1 MTSDSSDMTTLD
13 SEDWK
18 SEDLEKEKK
27 RKAIAML
34 KEPKDFKPEDYRV
47 VLKCDKQMAKGQL
60 KGGTVVNFDELPFS
74 KHADSVQNAIDAW
87 QWIIA
92 PMKVDEFF
100 ELVVCN
106 LVNLDFVSYGLGVS
120 VSCTEG
126 RLCISLILRMNLLSE
141 NKCHRCVPIS
151 LVISNIF
158 ENKTLVV
165 HRKNPQYYGNLY
177 STKKFVKIL
186 QEHYLEYGTHVN
198 AAVYIDGERYTPN
211 GIGKVYPN
219 EIRAHLNVA
228 IRVVHRYIYLTP
240 AGTAGFAPHWDE
252 IDAFLMQ
259 VEGRKHW
266 KVFAP
271 VGEGDALPRD
281 SSGNFSDSDLA
292 GRTPVFDGWI
302 EQGDLIYI
310 PRGFI
315 HQGYTDASTHSL
327 HLTVSVC
334 RRDAFV
340 DLLEKFLPVAISS
353 LADETLSMRRS
364 MPTRYMDMCGVLPLK
379 YALEKKAKPKILSVL
394 EKQLDALKQGV
405 SDAYES
411 AIDMMAREYLKTA
424 IPPLL
429 TKEERELSV
438 TGGEGFDILN
448 KKETKFTTKTK
459 VKFIRRHAQRL
470 IFESEDRCY
479 VVHRMTNSRIYEG
492 RPEVT
497 FGLDADLSDGFASL
511 LETYPDWCSVGSIEC
526 ETDEQRI
533 QLAKVLYGNGIMLLV
548 LKVILSANA
557 VVLWKCRNLL
567 VLFGEG
573 LK

>member
-1 MTSDSSDMTTLD
+1 
-13 SEDWK
+13 
-18 SEDLEKEKK
+18 
-27 RKAIAML
+27 ML

-100 ELVVCN
+100 
-106 LVNLDFVSYGLGVS
+106 D
-120 VSCTEG
+120 
-126 RLCISLILRMNLLSE
+126 
-141 NKCHRCVPIS
+141 
-151 LVISNIF
+151 NIF

-219 EIRAHLNVA
+219 EIRAHLNAGHSIQFVNPQTYCNSVWHLCDTIQEMFGSFVGA
-228 IRVVHRYIYLTP
+228 NTYLTP

-315 HQGYTDASTHSL
+315 HQVFIHSL
-327 HLTVSVC
+327 
-334 RRDAFV
+334 
-340 DLLEKFLPVAISS
+340 
-353 LADETLSMRRS
+353 
-364 MPTRYMDMCGVLPLK
+364 
-379 YALEKKAKPKILSVL
+379 
-394 EKQLDALKQGV
+394 
-405 SDAYES
+405 
-411 AIDMMAREYLKTA
+411 
-424 IPPLL
+424 
-429 TKEERELSV
+429 
-438 TGGEGFDILN
+438 
-448 KKETKFTTKTK
+448 
-459 VKFIRRHAQRL
+459 
-470 IFESEDRCY
+470 CY
-479 VVHRMTNSRIYEG
+479 
-492 RPEVT
+492 
-497 FGLDADLSDGFASL
+497 
-511 LETYPDWCSVGSIEC
+511 
-526 ETDEQRI
+526 
-533 QLAKVLYGNGIMLLV
+533 
-548 LKVILSANA
+548 
-557 VVLWKCRNLL
+557 
-567 VLFGEG
+567 
-573 LK
+573 